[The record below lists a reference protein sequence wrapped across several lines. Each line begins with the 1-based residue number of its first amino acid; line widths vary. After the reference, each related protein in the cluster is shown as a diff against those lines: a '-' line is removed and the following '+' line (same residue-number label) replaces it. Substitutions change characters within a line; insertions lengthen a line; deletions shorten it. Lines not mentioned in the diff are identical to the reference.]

1 MSLRS
6 WFRGATPRSTANPSP
21 SESQIDLQAAEI
33 AQIQD
38 AMTSAAKIMNDDID
52 GAEIDLKKGS
62 SPYHDLGLGITTFMR
77 SILGFEKEMMAEA
90 SKRLANCETN
100 AWNEMK
106 KAQKDAATNGQAAK
120 IHPPGSQYALVH
132 AEAQLMSAVVG
143 VLHESL
149 TEGLKGFYK
158 LRKAF
163 LTLDSI
169 MEAETAYLKAKGLH
183 TESTGSKSSL
193 PSAAAK
199 GTATPTAASSGDQTE
214 DSDLDFVDA
223 AEEKLPESQKPA
235 QYQGHV
241 EIEGKLK
248 DLSIADAQKP
258 ADEQWGK
265 GPDSD
270 LFTDPIDA
278 FVHSGAN
285 MCFGVL
291 LLIISMVPPAFSR
304 LLSIIGFRGDR
315 ERGVTMMWQSTR
327 FDNING
333 AVAALVLL
341 AYYNGLLAFADI
353 LPSEEETERGAIVG
367 YPKKRCAELLAKMRT
382 RYPDSRLW
390 RLEEARGHSNSK
402 DLHGAIKI
410 LLKNTD
416 SKMRQVEAL
425 NAFELSLNTMF
436 VGDYP
441 ATRDN
446 FLRCIE
452 LNDWSHSLYYYFAG
466 CAELETYRN
475 AFHAK
480 VKDETQIALHKRK
493 AEELLLKGRSTAGM
507 KRFMARPMP
516 FEVYVS
522 RKISKWEERQKLLGI
537 DFVDA
542 AGLSPGQEMVF
553 LWNGTKKMAQAEL
566 NLSEKMLSWD
576 RLTAPQ
582 EAKAK
587 IMAEC
592 DEQVI
597 RDVCMAAI
605 RRCGGQ
611 LDEAES
617 LLTGA
622 LEIDRNLFK
631 GPLKDDWAQPAA
643 AYEMAAVTWWRV
655 QRKKSEKSGPASNGE
670 KADAQS
676 VSSRKDPLS
685 DTEWLKKQT
694 ALCEEWLEKVT
705 NWGSFTLDARIG
717 MRVQTGKDTLKWYKR
732 EQGWES
738 A

>member
-6 WFRGATPRSTANPSP
+6 WFRGAATPRSTVNPSP

-38 AMTSAAKIMNDDID
+38 AMTSASKIMNDDID

-90 SKRLANCETN
+90 SKRLANCENN

-106 KAQKDAATNGQAAK
+106 KAQKDAATNGQPEK
-120 IHPPGSQYALVH
+120 IHPAGSQYALVH

-163 LTLDSI
+163 ITLDSI
-169 MEAETAYLKAKGLH
+169 MEAENTYLKAKGLDI
-183 TESTGSKSSL
+183 ESTGSKGLLSN
-193 PSAAAK
+193 AAAK
-199 GTATPTAASSGDQTE
+199 GAASANGTSSGEQTE

-223 AEEKLPESQKPA
+223 AEGLPQAQTPT
-235 QYQGHV
+235 QYQGHL
-241 EIEGKLK
+241 ELEGETEKMK
-248 DLSIADAQKP
+248 GLSINDKEMST
-258 ADEQWGK
+258 ADEWSK

-270 LFTDPIDA
+270 IFTDPIDA

-367 YPKKRCAELLAKMRT
+367 YPKKRCADLLAKMRS

-390 RLEEARGHSNSK
+390 RLEEARGLSNSK
-402 DLHGAIKI
+402 DLHGAIAI

-466 CAELETYRN
+466 CAELETYRS

-480 VKDETQIALHKRK
+480 VRDETQIALHKRK

-566 NLSEKMLSWD
+566 DLSEQMLSWD
-576 RLTAPQ
+576 RLTAPE

-605 RRCGGQ
+605 RRCGGE

-622 LEIDRNLFK
+622 LEIDRYGLPPYAVPFHHFYNLITDTMIQE
-631 GPLKDDWAQPAA
+631 PLQGAA
-643 AYEMAAVTWWRV
+643 
-655 QRKKSEKSGPASNGE
+655 
-670 KADAQS
+670 
-676 VSSRKDPLS
+676 
-685 DTEWLKKQT
+685 
-694 ALCEEWLEKVT
+694 
-705 NWGSFTLDARIG
+705 
-717 MRVQTGKDTLKWYKR
+717 
-732 EQGWES
+732 
-738 A
+738 

>member
-6 WFRGATPRSTANPSP
+6 WFRGAATPRSTVNPSP

-38 AMTSAAKIMNDDID
+38 AMTSASKIMNDDID

-106 KAQKDAATNGQAAK
+106 KAQKDAATNGQAEK
-120 IHPPGSQYALVH
+120 IHPAGSQYALVH

-163 LTLDSI
+163 ITLDSI
-169 MEAETAYLKAKGLH
+169 MEAENTYLKAKGLDI
-183 TESTGSKSSL
+183 EST
-193 PSAAAK
+193 AAAK
-199 GTATPTAASSGDQTE
+199 GTAPTNGTSSGEQTE

-223 AEEKLPESQKPA
+223 AEGLSEPQTPT
-235 QYQGHV
+235 QYQGHL
-241 EIEGKLK
+241 EIDGETEKMKG
-248 DLSIADAQKP
+248 LSINDKEKP
-258 ADEQWGK
+258 TANEWSK
-265 GPDSD
+265 GPDSEI
-270 LFTDPIDA
+270 FTDPIDA

-367 YPKKRCAELLAKMRT
+367 YPKKRCAELLAKMRS

-390 RLEEARGHSNSK
+390 RLEEARGLSNTK
-402 DLHGAIKI
+402 DLHGAIAI

-436 VGDYP
+436 IGDYP

-466 CAELETYRN
+466 CAELETYRS

-480 VKDETQIALHKRK
+480 VRDETQITLHKRK

-566 NLSEKMLSWD
+566 DLSEKMLRWD
-576 RLTAPQ
+576 RLTAPE

-605 RRCGGQ
+605 RRCGGE
-611 LDEAES
+611 LDEAER

-655 QRKKSEKSGPASNGE
+655 QRKKSGVTTATFDE

-676 VSSRKDPLS
+676 TTSKKEALS
-685 DTEWLKKQT
+685 DTDWLKKQT

-732 EQGWES
+732 EQGWEI

>member
-6 WFRGATPRSTANPSP
+6 WFRGATPRSTVNPSP

-106 KAQKDAATNGQAAK
+106 KAQKDSATNGQAER
-120 IHPPGSQYALVH
+120 IHPAGSQYALVH

-169 MEAETAYLKAKGLH
+169 MEAENTYLKAKGLH
-183 TESTGSKSSL
+183 TESTGSK
-193 PSAAAK
+193 
-199 GTATPTAASSGDQTE
+199 GTAPTNGTGSGDQTE

-223 AEEKLPESQKPA
+223 PEGLPEEKTPT
-235 QYQGHV
+235 QYQGHL
-241 EIEGKLK
+241 EIEGETEKMK
-248 DLSIADAQKP
+248 GLSINDKEVAS
-258 ADEQWGK
+258 ADEWRK
-265 GPDSD
+265 GPDSEI
-270 LFTDPIDA
+270 FTDPVDA

-390 RLEEARGHSNSK
+390 RLEEARGLSNGK
-402 DLHGAIKI
+402 DLHGAIAI

-466 CAELETYRN
+466 CAELETYRT

-480 VKDETQIALHKRK
+480 VRDETQIALHKRK

-553 LWNGTKKMAQAEL
+553 LWNGTKKMAKAEL
-566 NLSEKMLSWD
+566 DLSEQMLSWD
-576 RLTAPQ
+576 RLTAP
-582 EAKAK
+582 EGAKAK

-597 RDVCMAAI
+597 KDVCLAAI
-605 RRCGGQ
+605 RRCGGE
-611 LDEAES
+611 LDEAER

-655 QRKKSEKSGPASNGE
+655 QRKKSGVSVVIGDEKVDTQSTTSNGE
-670 KADAQS
+670 
-676 VSSRKDPLS
+676 PLS
-685 DTEWLKKQT
+685 DTEWLKQQT

-705 NWGSFTLDARIG
+705 NWGAFTLDARIG

-732 EQGWES
+732 EQGWET